1 MSGVRDFS
9 ESVLLDPS
17 VLDLLGDEIGCLSD
31 TQDFLRTYLEMLPN
45 RLKRIASAVENQNY
59 ESALDAVLSLK
70 VTSTMVGAL
79 RTEQRCRDLELALRG
94 GCWERAAHIASG
106 LVSESG
112 PLRAAV
118 IALLEAQPFRPPAG
132 RPRGHHR
139 SAMTMA

>member
-1 MSGVRDFS
+1 MIGVRDFS

-17 VLDLLGDEIGCLSD
+17 VLDILGDEIGCRSD

-45 RLKRIASAVENQNY
+45 RLKRIASAVENQNC

-79 RTEQRCRDLELALRG
+79 RTEQRCRDLELELRG
-94 GCWERAAHIASG
+94 GCWERAADIASG

-118 IALLEAQPFRPPAG
+118 IALLEAQHFRPPAG
-132 RPRGHHR
+132 SIRGHHR
-139 SAMTMA
+139 SAITMA

>member
-1 MSGVRDFS
+1 MIGVRDFS
-9 ESVLLDPS
+9 ESLLLDPT
-17 VLDLLGDEIGCLSD
+17 VLDILGDEIGCRSD

-132 RPRGHHR
+132 RALGHHR